1 MLDFPSN
8 PESGDVYLGG
18 NGETYTFDGVK
29 WIGQELSV
37 GGGGANLPEQSGHA
51 GEFLT
56 TDGNGNISWADNR
69 GPRGFAA
76 TITLGTVAT
85 GLPGSDVVINN
96 SGDSADA
103 VFDFTIPRGDKGDAA
118 TISVGAV
125 SSGLPGTNAI
135 ITNTGDTNNAVFAF
149 TIPRGDTGEQGVRG
163 LQGEPGAQGQTG
175 SQGTPGVKGDQGVP
189 GQKGDQGEPG
199 NTGPKGDP
207 GSPGAP
213 GADGA
218 KGDPG
223 NTGPRGEKGD
233 QGIPGNDSTVPGP
246 KGDTGAQ
253 GVSVVLQGTKATI
266 ADLPAAPTD
275 WNDYAGHAWI
285 VTTGDEPTHLNGAL
299 WFWNLATGQW
309 NDIGKIVGPQGDKGD
324 PGAQGAKG
332 DQGEPGNDGAPGADG
347 AKGDTGDTGPPGDP
361 GLPGSQGEKGDQG
374 LPGEPGQQGQ
384 QGEPGQQ
391 GEQGVPGVAG
401 PGVSTGGTIG
411 QVLAKLSS
419 DDYDTGWIAQLT
431 NIDRLTAGDKQLVLG
446 TDGVL
451 TLPNSTT
458 IADAT
463 ETITYN
469 AINSLNYESGRIGT
483 FATLNLDATDPMSVG
498 SGWIVNGPGVTDGVV
513 NGTDTL
519 IQIVSINTSTGN
531 AFIDGESYTFTSPTP
546 LSVGSKIT
554 VNNNDW
560 TFGADGA
567 LTFPQNTVKFTN
579 GDDLNG
585 ANGWNQIVFGFNGST
600 LQPHYIRT
608 RHNDDATVA
617 GAGNAF
623 DFYTNANNVEGLNP
637 PVLGLTIESGVV
649 IVRSEIKPQAGN
661 DLNLTAWNPT
671 VEGQPGGV
679 TISLQNRDVESGG
692 RNTQLDVA
700 PTNITLTTDFD
711 NNQYQ
716 WVFGAD
722 GSFTAPGPIYG
733 GGNTIG
739 LAAPAP
745 LNLNNT
751 GPIGQVKTQLN
762 LINTAGNAGT
772 GSAIDYFTYVDQGN
786 GLPGARLQA
795 VDDNAYSA
803 NFSIALKG
811 KGNTGNNGLT
821 TVWTFGSDGSL
832 TFPGAE
838 GFRATFGSV
847 EPVGD
852 VLHSVNSLYLESEL
866 TVGLT
871 SGTQVYDLETAYN
884 DQLTVLTSLMEAT
897 LFGTVFWPPSHDSII
912 ALAIEKATNPLIPD
926 QVITVAQAVSDAWDA
941 WQAALNASEVN
952 ISVAGNKTWNFG
964 SDGKLTFPNASSFDG
979 QTLTDHATG
988 VNYSLK
994 IANGGVAGSIFGIGT
1009 GDATYGIAN
1018 DALNHAQ
1025 DGYVPYTLTAQH
1037 INLTVPGSGTWAFGD
1052 NGILTLPNGSTIGS
1066 NDWHFGIPIT
1076 TARGTILLGNS
1087 PEIGQPDHF
1096 HIMKAGQ
1103 QNLDL
1108 FLGDDSNYVK
1118 LPSTGGVEIS
1128 SSEIG
1133 YQNSWRFGTDGVLRM
1148 PDGNLGND
1156 GRIDF
1161 NFEGYNWGRIS
1172 SHNRHVFIHSLEDNG
1187 PGDPNNGNILTELSV
1202 GLDVVISTNVDG
1214 TGQSAHSWQFG
1225 YEGGLRFPDATI
1237 QYTAYQGAVMF
1248 GAQAPTPAENL
1259 GRLWYN
1265 PTDGRAYVM
1274 YNNQWVDANP
1284 PVVPHVSTYLDGL
1297 VVEGT
1302 TIATTAPDTDITVQ
1316 AVTFTADGR
1325 IQLPLGGDIVDSFG
1339 NSLLGSV
1346 FGKFKADTD
1355 SGTAILTTIKESGFT
1370 YGYDI
1375 AIAPSGEGNN
1385 IYIPNQANAILGQPL
1400 SISANANSAV
1410 EIQTETGISMITNRG
1425 RVNFG
1430 FDIEVP
1436 GLASHFHIN
1445 AADTNATDLF
1455 FGDDNNYVKLP
1466 NSYNGLG
1473 VEIGAGSYKWTF
1485 DTNGNLTL
1493 PVNGGIQSQPGEY
1506 TYMASDHIV
1515 DLVYVDPDIFAGGSF
1530 VPEPGK
1536 IYFANSGVDQNGPYM
1551 SAASTD
1557 AVGIWSVNSDGNLV
1571 TERFDGDGELPDGDI
1586 INSKGRSLFRT
1597 VVDTTAPLAW
1607 WPEGHLW
1614 YNTLDGRLYIKANN
1628 TWVEASPPVVP
1639 PASTYLDGLVVE
1651 GTTIAT
1657 TEIDADIT
1665 VQNVVFTA
1673 DGNIQLPA
1681 GGNIIN
1687 SLGDSVL
1694 GNTITDRLTAGNNSL
1709 VIDADGLLTLTGANP
1724 SKLFI
1729 GNIKDDDVVIW
1740 AEDTA
1745 EYVGL
1750 WYGGNTDI
1758 ENQGY
1763 GPQAAITVGNTTNDD
1778 MYYGPD
1784 NGGNTNYDWP
1794 DGPQVN
1800 IDIGENN
1807 WHLDSNG
1814 DLTLPGGGGIR
1825 TQPGYYTVIA
1835 SDNSS
1840 EVAYVD
1846 PDIFAGD
1853 SFVPEPGK
1861 IASSG
1866 AGADHDGAYLY
1877 AATYEQGGI
1886 WSIDN
1891 TGNLVTQRFDE
1902 TGLLPPGDIVDV
1914 NGNSLFGTAISD
1926 TAPDAGTRDGRLWFN
1941 TQDGRTY
1948 IKVAGTWID
1957 ANPPVVAPASTY
1969 LSGLTIDEQTISST
1983 DYAKPDVKIAGNLLP
1998 DEDLTYDLGSASHQW
2013 NSLYIKDTTIYMS
2026 GGALSLTEE
2035 GLKVDGQAPVTVLDG
2050 GHADTWLLPV

>member
-69 GPRGFAA
+69 GPRGYAA

-85 GLPGSDVVINN
+85 GVPGSDVVINN

-118 TISVGAV
+118 TIAVGAV
-125 SSGLPGTNAI
+125 STGLPGSDVV
-135 ITNTGDTNNAVFAF
+135 ITNTGDTNNAVFTF
-149 TIPRGDTGEQGVRG
+149 TIPRGDQGEQGVRG

-199 NTGPKGDP
+199 NTGQQGDP

-233 QGIPGNDSTVPGP
+233 QGIPGNDSTVQGP

-266 ADLPAAPTD
+266 ADLPAAPTN

-299 WFWNLATGQW
+299 WFWNLSTGQW

-347 AKGDTGDTGPPGDP
+347 AKGDTGETGPPGDP

-374 LPGEPGQQGQ
+374 LPGEPGQQG
-384 QGEPGQQ
+384 EPGNTGQQ

-419 DDYDTGWIAQLT
+419 DDYDTGWIDQLT

-446 TDGVL
+446 TDGSL
-451 TLPNSTT
+451 TAPGPIYGGSNT
-458 IADAT
+458 IGLAT
-463 ETITYN
+463 P
-469 AINSLNYESGRIGT
+469 AP
-483 FATLNLDATDPMSVG
+483 LNLNNT
-498 SGWIVNGPGVTDGVV
+498 GPIGQVKTQL
-513 NGTDTL
+513 NL
-519 IQIVSINTSTGN
+519 INTAGN
-531 AFIDGESYTFTSPTP
+531 AGTGSAVDYFTYVDQGNGLPGARLQAVDDNAYSANFNIALKGRGNAGNNGLT
-546 LSVGSKIT
+546 T
-554 VNNNDW
+554 VW
-560 TFGADGA
+560 TFGSDGST
-567 LTFPQNTVKFTN
+567 TFPQNTVKLTN

-585 ANGWNQIVFGFNGST
+585 ANGWNQIEFGFNGST
-600 LQPHYIRT
+600 LQTHYIRT

-623 DFYTNANNVEGLNP
+623 DFYTNANNTEGSNN

-649 IVRSEIKPQAGN
+649 IVRSEIKPQDGN

-700 PTNITLTTDFD
+700 PNNITLTTDFD

-722 GSFTAPGPIYG
+722 GVLTLPNST
-733 GGNTIG
+733 TIADATETITYNAINSLNYESG
-739 LAAPAP
+739 HIGTFAT
-745 LNLNNT
+745 LNLDATDPKSVGSGWIVN
-751 GPIGQVKTQLN
+751 GPGVTDGVVNGTDTLVHTVS
-762 LINTAGNAGT
+762 INTSTGNAFIDGESYT
-772 GSAIDYFTYVDQGN
+772 FTSPTPISVGSKITV
-786 GLPGARLQA
+786 
-795 VDDNAYSA
+795 
-803 NFSIALKG
+803 
-811 KGNTGNNGLT
+811 NNND
-821 TVWTFGSDGSL
+821 WTFGADGVL

-847 EPVGD
+847 EPIGD
-852 VLHSVNSLYLESEL
+852 VLHSVNSLLLKSAQSV
-866 TVGLT
+866 TVN
-871 SGTQVYDLETAYN
+871 SGDDVYALETTYN
-884 DQLTVLTSLMEAT
+884 DQLGQLANLMAATIYDLSLFPAR
-897 LFGTVFWPPSHDSII
+897 HDSII
-912 ALAIEKATNPLIPD
+912 ALSIAKLINPLIPD
-926 QVITVAQAVSDAWDA
+926 QVITVAQAVSDAWDT
-941 WQAALNASEVN
+941 WQAALNLSEVN
-952 ISVAGNKTWNFG
+952 ISVAGSKTWTFG
-964 SDGKLTFPNASSFDG
+964 SDGRLTFPNASSFDG
-979 QTLTDHATG
+979 QTLTDSATG
-988 VNYSLK
+988 VNYTLK
-994 IANGGVAGSIFGIGT
+994 IANGGVAGSVFAIGT

-1025 DGYVPYTLTAQH
+1025 DWYVPYTVTAQH

-1066 NDWHFGIPIT
+1066 NDADFGIPIT
-1076 TARGTILLGNS
+1076 TSRGSIFLGNQA
-1087 PEIGQPDHF
+1087 ECGNVNHF
-1096 HIMKAGQ
+1096 HIMKSGQ
-1103 QNLDL
+1103 QDVDL
-1108 FLGDDSNYVK
+1108 FLGDDNNYVK
-1118 LPSTGGVEIS
+1118 LPSGGGVEIS

-1133 YQNSWRFGTDGVLRM
+1133 SQHYWRFGSDGVLTM
-1148 PDGNLGND
+1148 PDGNLGGD

-1248 GAQAPTPAENL
+1248 GAQAPTTTENL

-1284 PVVPHVSTYLDGL
+1284 PVVPPVSTYLDGL

-1302 TIATTAPDTDITVQ
+1302 TIVTTAADADITVQ

-1325 IQLPLGGDIVDSFG
+1325 IQLPVGGDIVDSSG

-1375 AIAPSGEGNN
+1375 AIAPSGEGNS
-1385 IYIPNQANAILGQPL
+1385 IVIPNQTNAILGQPL
-1400 SISANANSAV
+1400 SISATANSAV

-1455 FGDDNNYVKLP
+1455 FGDDGNYVKLP

-1473 VEIGAGSYKWTF
+1473 VEIGAGASEIWRF
-1485 DTNGNLTL
+1485 SPSGSLTL
-1493 PVNGGIQSQPGEY
+1493 PYGGRILSQ
-1506 TYMASDHIV
+1506 ASDYIAMIS
-1515 DLVYVDPDIFAGGSF
+1515 DLGADVGWANPVIFANLEGGDYSAIKAGDTVESIVGADVSGAF
-1530 VPEPGK
+1530 LSVVV
-1536 IYFANSGVDQNGPYM
+1536 ANTDGATSARASTWGVDRE
-1551 SAASTD
+1551 
-1557 AVGIWSVNSDGNLV
+1557 GNLV
-1571 TERFDGDGELPDGDI
+1571 TE
-1586 INSKGRSLFRT
+1586 
-1597 VVDTTAPLAW
+1597 
-1607 WPEGHLW
+1607 
-1614 YNTLDGRLYIKANN
+1614 
-1628 TWVEASPPVVP
+1628 
-1639 PASTYLDGLVVE
+1639 
-1651 GTTIAT
+1651 
-1657 TEIDADIT
+1657 
-1665 VQNVVFTA
+1665 
-1673 DGNIQLPA
+1673 
-1681 GGNIIN
+1681 
-1687 SLGDSVL
+1687 
-1694 GNTITDRLTAGNNSL
+1694 
-1709 VIDADGLLTLTGANP
+1709 
-1724 SKLFI
+1724 
-1729 GNIKDDDVVIW
+1729 
-1740 AEDTA
+1740 
-1745 EYVGL
+1745 
-1750 WYGGNTDI
+1750 
-1758 ENQGY
+1758 
-1763 GPQAAITVGNTTNDD
+1763 
-1778 MYYGPD
+1778 
-1784 NGGNTNYDWP
+1784 
-1794 DGPQVN
+1794 
-1800 IDIGENN
+1800 
-1807 WHLDSNG
+1807 
-1814 DLTLPGGGGIR
+1814 
-1825 TQPGYYTVIA
+1825 
-1835 SDNSS
+1835 
-1840 EVAYVD
+1840 
-1846 PDIFAGD
+1846 
-1853 SFVPEPGK
+1853 SFVITGPENV
-1861 IASSG
+1861 
-1866 AGADHDGAYLY
+1866 D
-1877 AATYEQGGI
+1877 
-1886 WSIDN
+1886 
-1891 TGNLVTQRFDE
+1891 
-1902 TGLLPPGDIVDV
+1902 LPPGDIVD
-1914 NGNSLFGTAISD
+1914 NLGNSLFRTAVST
-1926 TAPDAGTRDGRLWFN
+1926 TAPGAWAKEGHQWYN
-1941 TQDGRTY
+1941 TEDGRTY
-1948 IKVAGTWID
+1948 IKVNNTWVD

-1983 DYAKPDVKIAGNLLP
+1983 DYTKPDVKIGGNLLP

-2013 NSLYIKDTTIYMS
+2013 NSLHIKSSTIYMS
-2026 GGALSLTEE
+2026 GRALSLTEE